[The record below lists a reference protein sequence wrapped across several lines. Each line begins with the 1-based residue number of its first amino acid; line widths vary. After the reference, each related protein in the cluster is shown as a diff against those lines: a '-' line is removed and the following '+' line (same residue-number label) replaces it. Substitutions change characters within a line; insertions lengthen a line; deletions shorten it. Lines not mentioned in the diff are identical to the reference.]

1 MKSKKGA
8 NNQPKIEIYLL
19 PDRPF
24 SMRVRAIFKSRD
36 HSYIEHDVSQPE
48 VYQEMLNRT
57 SGAETTP
64 QIFIND
70 RYIGD
75 YDDLVAYTKSGEL
88 DDMLGDES
96 SFLNKEWDLVVLGA
110 GPAGINAALYGA
122 RSGVDLLLLGRDMGG
137 QMLGAGR
144 VENYPG
150 AKSIDGA
157 VLLRAF
163 WEQIL
168 NYDIP
173 IRLGEEVVGLE
184 QGTAENLLIHLKENK
199 TVRTKTVII
208 ATGSR
213 YRSLNV
219 QGEQK
224 FAEKG
229 LHYCV
234 SCDGFK
240 YAGKPVAV
248 VGGGNSGMEAALE
261 LAKLDCQVKLID
273 IHDSLKGEKVLI
285 KKVKNNQNIKLYFQS
300 NVEKLL
306 GQDRLTGLKLKD
318 RTTGNIED
326 LSVSAVFVNIGL
338 IPNTEFLDDLLKLN
352 SRGEIIINEKNETSQ
367 ERIWAAGDVT
377 DVRDKQIVVA
387 AAEGAKAVLRVR
399 DYLD

>member
-1 MKSKKGA
+1 MKSQA
-8 NNQPKIEIYLL
+8 NANIQPKIEIYLL
-19 PDRPF
+19 PDRPY
-24 SMRVRAIFKSRD
+24 SMKVRAIFESRG
-36 HSYIEHDVSQPE
+36 HSYIEHDASQPE

-57 SGAETTP
+57 SGADSTP
-64 QIFIND
+64 QIFID
-70 RYIGD
+70 DKYIGD
-75 YDDLVAYTKSGEL
+75 YNDLVTSTLSGEL
-88 DDMLGDES
+88 DDLLKDEP
-96 SFLNKEWDLVVLGA
+96 SFLKKEWDLAVLGA
-110 GPAGINAALYGA
+110 GPAGVNAALYGA
-122 RSGVDLLLLGRDMGG
+122 RSGLDLLLIGRDMGG
-137 QMLGAGR
+137 QMLGAGQ

-150 AKSIDGA
+150 EKSIQGA
-157 VLLRAF
+157 ELLQAF

-173 IRLGEEVVGLE
+173 IRLGEKVVSLE
-184 QGTAENLLIHLKENK
+184 QNADQNLLIRLKEDK
-199 TVRTKTVII
+199 AVRAKTVII
-208 ATGSR
+208 ATGSK

-240 YAGKPVAV
+240 YAGEPVAI

-261 LAKLDCQVKLID
+261 LAKLGCQVKLID
-273 IHDSLKGEKVLI
+273 IHDSLKGEQVLI
-285 KKVKNNQNIKLYFQS
+285 NKIKNNQQITIYFQS

-306 GQDRLTGLKLKD
+306 GQEQLTGLKLKD
-318 RTTGNIED
+318 RTTGKIEE
-326 LSVSAVFVNIGL
+326 LPVSAVFVKIGL
-338 IPNTEFLDDLLKLN
+338 IPNTDFLEDLLKLN
-352 SRGEIIINEKNETSQ
+352 SRGEIIINEKNETSH

-399 DYLD
+399 DYLN